1 MGKERERRDKEMNEE
16 SAEEIERGVLG
27 AILLSAG
34 DDSDFARQL
43 LGKCRRRGVNE
54 KWFTA
59 GNNRRLWEAICEEE
73 AKRGAIDALLI
84 AERLG
89 LDEGGG
95 MIVGNAIEA
104 TPTASHFEYYLDALL
119 ERRVYVEYHRWLRE
133 QLANLRPTQAKVMV
147 ADAAKRV
154 AELQTLAQG
163 GGETL
168 HGVEEYVEALVEEK
182 RWLSEERFVK
192 RNWGKYR
199 GVPMPWSQTNI
210 IYKGLKTGLHI
221 WAALASQGKTTL
233 AVNVS
238 NYWTAR
244 GIPHGFVCMDMPA
257 DALAE
262 RYAAVRAQLSISK
275 LDFGAAPKYV
285 DEFSEAMKEVAGENM
300 VRITESDQISQIE
313 YEVTRGVKAL
323 GWKVVIVDY
332 LQLIDPE
339 MKSAN
344 APYVL
349 VKEATVRM
357 KKLAKRLRIPI
368 VCLVQLSNQFAKDK
382 ETGSKKPRLDHLGD
396 SSEIGRAAR
405 SVAVMYQ
412 DEDVVAYWKEHTPHQ
427 LMYYDLKGRL
437 SGTDYFTKANE
448 QYREWGQQSIIAEGG
463 IRPVWFSVIKNQQ
476 GGKGDIPF
484 VMYAKYFMLRPGD
497 KDGECVTVG
506 DEKHPKKVAVG
517 QFATL
522 RDDWLYNAGDE
533 ILERTGAMGTRW
545 IKFPGET
552 RNEYLSRVKRERE
565 RHNSNSGMWD
575 CELEREDGSG
585 VRMGYAEYDGEV
597 KMAVE
602 KITEEEMR

>member
-1 MGKERERRDKEMNEE
+1 MSEE

-27 AILLSAG
+27 AILLSAEG
-34 DDSDFARQL
+34 EDGFAKQL
-43 LGKCRRRGVNE
+43 VEKCRRRGVSG
-54 KWFTA
+54 KWFSSDA
-59 GNNRRLWEAICEEE
+59 MKRLWEAICEEDE
-73 AKRGAIDALLI
+73 KRGTIDALLV
-84 AERLG
+84 AERMG
-89 LDEGGG
+89 QDGGE
-95 MIVGNAIEA
+95 VVATAIDG
-104 TPTASHFEYYLDALL
+104 TPTAAHFEYYLEALL
-119 ERRVYVEYHRWLRE
+119 ERRVYVEYHRWLRD
-133 QLANLRPTQAKVMV
+133 QLAGLKPNVAKVMV

-168 HGVEEYVEALVEEK
+168 HGVDEYVEALIEEK

-199 GVPMPWSQTNI
+199 GVPMPWGQTNI

-238 NYWTAR
+238 NYWAAR

-285 DEFSEAMKEVAGENM
+285 DEFAKAMREVAAENM
-300 VRITESDQISQIE
+300 VRITESDQITQLE
-313 YEVTRGVKAL
+313 YEITRGVKAL

-357 KKLAKRLRIPI
+357 KKLAKRLRVPI

-382 ETGSKKPRLDHLGD
+382 ETGTKRPRLDHLGD

-405 SVAVMYQ
+405 SVAVLWQ
-412 DEDVVAYWKEHTPHQ
+412 DEDVVAHWKESPPHQ

-437 SGTDYFTKANE
+437 SGTAYMLEAQE
-448 QYREWGQQSIIAEGG
+448 QYREWGQKSIIAEGG
-463 IRPVWFSVIKNQQ
+463 LRPIWFSVIKNQQ
-476 GGKGDIPF
+476 GGRGDVPF
-484 VMYAKYFMLRPGD
+484 IMYSKYFMLRPGD
-497 KDGECVTVG
+497 SEGESVTVG
-506 DEKHPKKVAVG
+506 DEKHAKKIALG
-517 QFATL
+517 QFATI
-522 RDDWLYNAGDE
+522 RDDWLFNPGDE
-533 ILERTGAMGTRW
+533 ILERTGAIGTRW
-545 IKFPGET
+545 TRYPGET
-552 RNEYLSRVKRERE
+552 QEQYLERVKAERG

-575 CELEREDGSG
+575 RQFEREEFESG
-585 VRMGYAEYDGEV
+585 LRMGYAEYEGEV

-602 KITEEEMR
+602 KVTEEEMR

>member
-1 MGKERERRDKEMNEE
+1 MAEE

-27 AILLSAG
+27 AILLSAE
-34 DDSDFARQL
+34 DDADDYAKQL
-43 LGKCRRRGVNE
+43 VGKCKRRGVNE
-54 KWFTA
+54 KWFAA
-59 GNNRRLWEAICEEE
+59 GNSRRLWEAICEESE
-73 AKRGAIDALLI
+73 KRGSIDPLLV

-89 LDEGGG
+89 EGGG
-95 MIVGNAIEA
+95 AIVAEVIDA

-119 ERRVYVEYHRWLRE
+119 ERRVYVGYHRWLRD
-133 QLANLRPTQAKVMV
+133 QLAQLRPTQAKVMV
-147 ADAAKRV
+147 ADAAKRI

-168 HGVEEYVEALVEEK
+168 HGVDEYVEALVEEK

-199 GVPMPWSQTNI
+199 GVPMPWGQTNI

-285 DEFSEAMKEVAGENM
+285 DEFAAAMREVAQENM
-300 VRITESDQISQIE
+300 VRITESDQITQLE
-313 YEVTRGVKAL
+313 YEITRGVKAL

-412 DEDVVAYWKEHTPHQ
+412 DEDVVAYWKEHMPHQ
-427 LMYYDLKGRL
+427 LMYFDLKKRL
-437 SGTDYFTKANE
+437 EGQYMLDAQE
-448 QYREWGQQSIIAEGG
+448 QYRDWGQPNIIAEGG
-463 IRPVWFSVIKNQQ
+463 IRPIWFSVIKNQQ
-476 GGKGDIPF
+476 GGRGDVPF
-484 VMYAKYFMLRPGD
+484 IMYAKYFMLRPGD
-497 KDGECVTVG
+497 SDGESVTAG
-506 DEKHPKKVAVG
+506 DEKHPKKIAVG
-517 QFATL
+517 QFATI
-522 RDDWLYNAGDE
+522 RDDWLFNPGDE
-533 ILERTGAMGTRW
+533 ILERTGAIGTRW
-545 IKFPGET
+545 TRYPGET
-552 RNEYLSRVKRERE
+552 SEQYLERVKAERA

-575 CELEREDGSG
+575 VQFERMDGSG
-585 VRMGYAEYDGEV
+585 IEMGRAEYGGETQ
-597 KMAVE
+597 MAVE
-602 KITEEEMR
+602 RITEEELK

>member
-1 MGKERERRDKEMNEE
+1 MAEE

-27 AILLSAG
+27 AILLSAET
-34 DDSDFARQL
+34 DEADYAQQL

-54 KWFTA
+54 KWFAA
-59 GNNRRLWEAICEEE
+59 GNNRRLWEALVEESE
-73 AKRGAIDALLI
+73 KRKTIDPLLV

-89 LDEGGG
+89 EGGG
-95 MIVGNAIEA
+95 VIISDVIDG

-119 ERRVYVEYHRWLRE
+119 ERRVYVEYHRWLRD
-133 QLANLRPTQAKVMV
+133 QLANLKPTQAKVMV

-168 HGVEEYVEALVEEK
+168 HGVDEYVDALVEEK

-192 RNWGKYR
+192 KNWGKYR
-199 GVPMPWSQTNI
+199 GIPMPWSQTNI

-275 LDFGAAPKYV
+275 LDFGAAPQYV
-285 DEFSEAMKEVAGENM
+285 EEFEAALREVADERM
-300 VRITESDQISQIE
+300 VKITESDQISQLE
-313 YEVTRGVKAL
+313 YEITRGVKAL

-332 LQLIDPE
+332 LQLVDPE
-339 MKSAN
+339 MKGAN

-405 SVAVMYQ
+405 SVAVMWQ
-412 DEDVVAYWKEHTPHQ
+412 DEDVTAYWKENTPHQ

-437 SGTDYFTKANE
+437 SKTKYLTESQE
-448 QYREWGQQSIIAEGG
+448 QYREWGQASIIADGG
-463 IRPVWFSVIKNQQ
+463 IRPIWFSVIKNQQ
-476 GGKGDIPF
+476 GGRGDVPLI
-484 VMYAKYFMLRPGD
+484 MYAKYFMLRPGD
-497 KDGECVTVG
+497 EDGESVSTG
-506 DEKHPKKVAVG
+506 DEKHPKRVAAG
-517 QFATL
+517 KFATIC
-522 RDDWLYNAGDE
+522 DDWLYNPGDE
-533 ILERTGAMGTRW
+533 ILERTGAIGTRW
-545 IKFPGET
+545 KRYPGET
-552 RNEYLSRVKRERE
+552 NNQYLERVKTERK

-575 CELEREDGSG
+575 QQFEREDGTG
-585 VRMGYAEYDGEV
+585 IRMGHVEFEGDVE
-597 KMAVE
+597 MAVE
-602 KITEEEMR
+602 KITEEELR

>member
-1 MGKERERRDKEMNEE
+1 MSEE

-27 AILLSAG
+27 AILLSAEE
-34 DDSDFARQL
+34 DSDYARQL
-43 LGKCRRRGVNE
+43 LGKCRRRGVSE
-54 KWFTA
+54 KWFSA
-59 GNNRRLWEAICEEE
+59 GNSRRLWEALVEEE
-73 AKRGAIDALLI
+73 AKRGTLDPLLV
-84 AERLG
+84 AERMG
-89 LDEGGG
+89 EGGG
-95 MIVGNAIEA
+95 VIVSDVIDG
-104 TPTASHFEYYLDALL
+104 TPTAAHFEYYLDALL
-119 ERRVYVEYHRWLRE
+119 ERRVYMEYHRWLRE
-133 QLANLRPTQAKVMV
+133 QLANLRPQQAKVMV

-168 HGVEEYVEALVEEK
+168 HGVDEYVEALVEEK

-275 LDFGAAPKYV
+275 LDFGAAPQYV
-285 DEFSEAMKEVAGENM
+285 DEFAAALKEVAGENM
-300 VRITESDQISQIE
+300 VRITESDQITQLE
-313 YEVTRGVKAL
+313 YEITRGVKAL
-323 GWKVVIVDY
+323 GWKAVIVDY

-357 KKLAKRLRIPI
+357 KKLAKRLRIPV

-382 ETGSKKPRLDHLGD
+382 ENGSKKPRLDHLGD

-412 DEDVVAYWKEHTPHQ
+412 DEDVLAHWKETPPYQ
-427 LMYYDLKGRL
+427 LMYFDPKKRL
-437 SGTDYFTKANE
+437 SETDYFLKAQE
-448 QYREWGQQSIIAEGG
+448 MYREWGQPNMIAEGG
-463 IRPVWFSVIKNQQ
+463 IRPIWFSVIKNQQ
-476 GGKGDIPF
+476 GGRGDVPF
-484 VMYAKYFMLRPGD
+484 IMYAKYFMLRPGD
-497 KDGECVTVG
+497 MEGESETLG

-517 QFATL
+517 QFAMI
-522 RDDWLYNAGDE
+522 RDDWLFNPGDE
-533 ILERTGAMGTRW
+533 ILERTGAIGTRW
-545 IKFPGET
+545 MRYPGET
-552 RNEYLSRVKRERE
+552 QEQYLERVRAERA

-575 CELEREDGSG
+575 ERLEREDGTG
-585 VRMGYAEYDGEV
+585 IRMGQAEYEGEV

-602 KITEEEMR
+602 QITEEEMR

>member
-1 MGKERERRDKEMNEE
+1 MADE
-16 SAEEIERGVLG
+16 SAEEIEKGVLG
-27 AILLSAG
+27 AMLVSAQYGEGGDDYTRQLVGSCKAKGVRAEWFAAG
-34 DDSDFARQL
+34 DR
-43 LGKCRRRGVNE
+43 
-54 KWFTA
+54 
-59 GNNRRLWEAICEEE
+59 RRLWEAICEE
-73 AKRGAIDALLI
+73 ADAHGSVDPMLV

-89 LDEGGG
+89 EGGG
-95 MIVGNAIEA
+95 AIVAEA
-104 TPTASHFEYYLDALL
+104 VDASATAAHFEYYLDALV
-119 ERRVYVEYHRWLRE
+119 ERRVYVEYHRWLRDE
-133 QLANLRPTQAKVMV
+133 LARLVPRLAKVMV
-147 ADAAKRV
+147 EDAAKRV
-154 AELQTLAQG
+154 SELQTLAQG
-163 GGETL
+163 GGESL
-168 HGVEEYVEALVEEK
+168 HGVDEYVEDLVAEK

-199 GVPMPWSQTNI
+199 GVPMPWGQTNI

-238 NYWTAR
+238 NYWAAR

-275 LDFGAAPKYV
+275 LDFGASGAYV
-285 DEFSEAMKEVAGENM
+285 DEFEKALREVAEENM
-300 VRITESDQISQIE
+300 VRITESDQITQLE
-313 YEVTRGVKAL
+313 YEITRGVKAM

-412 DEDVVAYWKEHTPHQ
+412 DDDVVAYWKESPPLQ
-427 LMYYDLKGRL
+427 LMYFDRKRRL
-437 SGTDYFTKANE
+437 GATKYLLDAQE
-448 QYREWGQQSIIAEGG
+448 RYRDWGQPNIIADGG
-463 IRPVWFSVIKNQQ
+463 IRPIWFSVLKNQQ
-476 GGKGDIPF
+476 GGRGDVPF
-484 VMYAKYFMLRPGD
+484 IMYAKYFMLRPGNME
-497 KDGECVTVG
+497 GESEIVG
-506 DEKHPKKVAVG
+506 EGKGARKIALE
-517 QFATL
+517 QFATI
-522 RDDWLYNAGDE
+522 RDDWMYNAGDE
-533 ILERTGAMGTRW
+533 ILERTGAIGTRW
-545 IKFPGET
+545 CRYPGET
-552 RNEYLSRVKRERE
+552 QDQYLERVKAERA

-575 CELEREDGSG
+575 ETLERQDGSG
-585 VRMGYAEYDGEV
+585 VRMGYAEYEGEV
-597 KMAVE
+597 RMAIE
-602 KITEEEMR
+602 KVTEEEMS

>member
-1 MGKERERRDKEMNEE
+1 MSEE

-27 AILLSAG
+27 AILLSAEMNEDG
-34 DDSDFARQL
+34 YAKQL
-43 LGKCRRRGVNE
+43 VGKCRRRGVTE
-54 KWFTA
+54 KWFA
-59 GNNRRLWEAICEEE
+59 GERSRKLWAAICEEIE
-73 AKRGAIDALLI
+73 RHENVDPLLV
-84 AERLG
+84 AERIG
-89 LDEGGG
+89 EGGG
-95 MIVGNAIEA
+95 AMVAEAIDG
-104 TPTASHFEYYLDALL
+104 TPTAGHFEYYLDAML

-133 QLANLRPTQAKVMV
+133 QLAQLRPNMAKVMV
-147 ADAAKRV
+147 ADAGKRIG
-154 AELQTLAQG
+154 ELQTLAQG

-168 HGVEEYVEALVEEK
+168 HGVDEYVEALVEEK

-221 WAALASQGKTTL
+221 WAALASQGKTSL
-233 AVNVS
+233 ATNVS
-238 NYWTAR
+238 NYWSER
-244 GIPHGFVCMDMPA
+244 GIPHGIVCMDMPA

-275 LDFGAAPKYV
+275 LDFGAAPQYV
-285 DEFSEAMKEVAGENM
+285 DEFAAALREVAGENM
-300 VRITESDQISQIE
+300 VRITESDQITQLE
-313 YEVTRGVKAL
+313 YEITRGVKAL

-412 DEDVVAYWKEHTPHQ
+412 DDDVVEWWKENPPRQ

-437 SGTDYFTKANE
+437 HGTKYFTDAME
-448 QYREWGQQSIIAEGG
+448 QYNDWGQASIIAEGG
-463 IRPVWFSVIKNQQ
+463 IRPIWFSVIKNQQ
-476 GGKGDIPF
+476 GGRGDLPF
-484 VMYAKYFMLRPGD
+484 IMYAKYFMLRPGD
-497 KDGECVTVG
+497 KDGEPVTVG
-506 DEKHPKKVAVG
+506 DEKHQKKIAAG
-517 QFATL
+517 QFATI
-522 RDDWLYNAGDE
+522 RDDWLYNPGDE
-533 ILERTGAMGTRW
+533 ILERTGGIGTRW

-552 RNEYLSRVKRERE
+552 NDEYLERVRRERE

-575 CELEREDGSG
+575 GQFERNDGTG
-585 VRMGYAEYDGEV
+585 LRMGYAEYEGET

>member
-1 MGKERERRDKEMNEE
+1 MSEE

-27 AILLSAG
+27 AILMSAEG
-34 DDSDFARQL
+34 DEDYARQL

-54 KWFTA
+54 KWFSSTDC
-59 GNNRRLWEAICEEE
+59 RRLWKALEEEDAKHEAI
-73 AKRGAIDALLI
+73 DPLLV
-84 AERLG
+84 AERIG
-89 LDEGGG
+89 EGGG
-95 MIVGNAIEA
+95 AIVADAIGGTA
-104 TPTASHFEYYLDALL
+104 TASHFEYYLDALL
-119 ERRVYVEYHRWLRE
+119 ERRVYVEYHRWLRD
-133 QLANLRPTQAKVMV
+133 QLSTIRPNAAKVMV
-147 ADAAKRV
+147 ADAGKRI

-168 HGVEEYVEALVEEK
+168 HGVDEYVEQLVEEK
-182 RWLSEERFVK
+182 RWLSEERFLK
-192 RNWGKYR
+192 KNWGKFR
-199 GVPMPWSQTNI
+199 GVPMPWSQTNM
-210 IYKGLKTGLHI
+210 IYKGLRTGLHI

-244 GIPHGFVCMDMPA
+244 GVPHGFVCMDMPA

-275 LDFGAAPKYV
+275 LDFGAAPGYV
-285 DEFSEAMKEVAGENM
+285 DEFAAALKEVAEERM
-300 VRITESDQISQIE
+300 VKITESDQITQLE
-313 YEVTRGVKAL
+313 YEITRGVKAL

-382 ETGSKKPRLDHLGD
+382 ETGTKKPRLDHLGD

-405 SVAVMYQ
+405 SVAVLYQ
-412 DEDVVAYWKEHTPHQ
+412 DEDVLAYWKENPPHQ
-427 LMYYDLKGRL
+427 LMYFDLKKRL
-437 SGTDYFTKANE
+437 SDTPYFLQGQE
-448 QYREWGQQSIIAEGG
+448 MYREWGQPNMIAEGG
-463 IRPVWFSVIKNQQ
+463 IRPIWLSVIKNQQ
-476 GGKGDIPF
+476 GGKGDVPF
-484 VMYAKYFMLRPGD
+484 IMYAKYFMLRPGD
-497 KDGECVTVG
+497 MEGESVTTG

-517 QFATL
+517 QFATI

-533 ILERTGAMGTRW
+533 ILERTGAIGTRW
-545 IKFPGET
+545 VRYPGET
-552 RNEYLSRVKRERE
+552 NGDYLARVKAERA

-575 CELEREDGSG
+575 ETLEREDGTG
-585 VRMGYAEYDGEV
+585 IRMGYAEYEGEV
-597 KMAVE
+597 KMAVVQ
-602 KITEEEMR
+602 ITEEEMR